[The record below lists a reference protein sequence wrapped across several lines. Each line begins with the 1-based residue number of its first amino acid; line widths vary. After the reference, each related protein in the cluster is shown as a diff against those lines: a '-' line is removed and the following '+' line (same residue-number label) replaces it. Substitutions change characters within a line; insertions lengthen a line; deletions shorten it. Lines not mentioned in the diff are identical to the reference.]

1 MYYAV
6 VGVAFGIVY
15 PLPADAQ
22 ARTWLDPLEVVDRIE
37 DGEGTLFGN
46 PRMIRGSPRGGF
58 VLADWGEHSVREY
71 SPSGELL
78 WRVGRR
84 GEGPGEFSAIMD
96 LEFDAIGNLLVLD
109 RANRVTIVDPSGVVV
124 GTKTTPGGNQIL
136 PVGFTSGWATLAA
149 DRTQALWTSDSRT
162 VAMPRGVSFEDAIV
176 GERWAANAPD
186 GDSVVFHRWSDVMI
200 IVASDGSVRSVVR
213 GIETIDFPKAVL
225 VSRTVDGSDFS
236 GHKVDPKAV
245 EATRSATVSDDH
257 IFVLFLGE
265 TEDAG
270 QIVDTYSRDGAY
282 VGSYRLPDDVR
293 ASRMAVL
300 ADERLAFLDNSFIP
314 EVVILRTV
322 SETRA
327 VIPLTRF
334 PSARGACRSPTTGPP

>member
-1 MYYAV
+1 MRYAFV
-6 VGVAFGIVY
+6 VVAFGLIS
-15 PLPADAQ
+15 PLPADSQ
-22 ARTWLDPLEVVDRIE
+22 ARTWLGPLEVVHRIQ

-96 LEFDAIGNLLVLD
+96 LEFDATGNLLVLD
-109 RANRVTIVDPSGVVV
+109 RANRVTIVNPSGAVV

-136 PVGFTSGWATLAA
+136 PVGFASGWATLAA
-149 DRTQALWTSDSRT
+149 DRMHALWTSDSRM
-162 VAMPRGVSFEDAIV
+162 VRMPRGVSFEATIV

-186 GDSVVFHRWSDVMI
+186 GESVVFHRWSDLMI
-200 IVASDGSVRSVVR
+200 ILASDGSVRSVVR
-213 GIETIDFPKAVL
+213 GIETIELPKAVL
-225 VSRTVDGSDFS
+225 VSRTVDGWDFS

-245 EATRSATVSDDH
+245 EATRSAAVSDDR
-257 IFVLFLGE
+257 ILVLFLGD
-265 TEDAG
+265 TDGAG
-270 QIVDTYSRDGAY
+270 QIVDTYSRDGVY
-282 VGSYRLPDDVR
+282 MGSYRLPDDVR

-300 ADERLAFLDNSFIP
+300 ADGRLAFLDNSFIP
-314 EVVILRTV
+314 AVVILRPV
-322 SETRA
+322 SEIRA
-327 VIPLTRF
+327 H
-334 PSARGACRSPTTGPP
+334 